1 MLTNQAIATPMTDQA
16 QKLRLMVRNARKTAR
31 VLAVTSGKGGV
42 GKSNVA
48 ANLAICL
55 SAAGKKVV
63 LLDADLGLA
72 NLDVLLP
79 INARANLAH
88 VISGKKRIQDVMQT
102 GPAQIQVICGAS
114 GISKMADLNEFQRQ
128 RLIQEMAYLEHLA
141 DVIIVDT
148 GAGISPNVLSFCNA
162 ADHNLVVTTT
172 EPTSITDAYAM
183 IKTLHR
189 ARSHAKISLL
199 VNMAD
204 NRDQAKKLYQ
214 RIAAVTRKFLDAPL
228 YDAGYVLRDAH
239 LVQAVHRRQPV
250 VIAYPRCQAAACFV
264 ALAQKLARARKENF
278 QKSGFFR
285 KVMNWFN

>member
-1 MLTNQAIATPMTDQA
+1 MLTDQAIATPMTDQA
-16 QKLRLMVRNARKTAR
+16 QKLRLMVRNSRRSAR

-55 SAAGKKVV
+55 SAVGKKIV
-63 LLDADLGLA
+63 LIDADLGLA

-79 INARANLAH
+79 ISARSNLAH
-88 VISGKKRIQDVMQT
+88 VISGKKRIQDVIQT

-114 GISKMADLNEFQRQ
+114 GSSKMADLHEFQRQ
-128 RLIQEMAYLEHLA
+128 RLIQEMAYLEQLA

-189 ARSHAKISLL
+189 ARTDAKISLL
-199 VNMAD
+199 INMAD
-204 NRDQAKKLYQ
+204 NREQAKKLFQ
-214 RIAAVTRKFLDAPL
+214 RIAAVTRKFLAAPL
-228 YDAGYVLRDAH
+228 YDAGYVLRDMH
-239 LVQAVHRRQPV
+239 LVQAVHQRRPV
-250 VIAYPRCQAAACFV
+250 VLAYPRCQATACFV
-264 ALAQKLARARKENF
+264 ALAQKLARAPKDLDQN
-278 QKSGFFR
+278 SGFFR
-285 KVMNWFN
+285 KVINWFS

>member
-1 MLTNQAIATPMTDQA
+1 MFTNEAIATPMMDQA
-16 QKLRLMVRNARKTAR
+16 QKLRLMVRNAQRSAR

-55 SAAGKKVV
+55 SDIGKKIV
-63 LLDADLGLA
+63 LIDADLGLA
-72 NLDVLLP
+72 NLDILLP
-79 INARANLAH
+79 VSARTNLAH
-88 VISGKKRIQDVMQT
+88 VIAGKKRIQDVIQT

-114 GISKMADLNEFQRQ
+114 GISRMADLNEFQRQ
-128 RLIQEMAYLEHLA
+128 RLIQEMAYLEQMA

-189 ARSHAKISLL
+189 ARTDAKISLL
-199 VNMAD
+199 INMAD

-214 RIAAVTRKFLDAPL
+214 RIAAVTRKFLAAPL
-228 YDAGYVLRDAH
+228 YDAGYILRDEH
-239 LVQAVHRRQPV
+239 LPQAVHQRQPV
-250 VIAYPRCQAAACFV
+250 VLAYPRCQATACFV
-264 ALAQKLARARKENF
+264 ALAQKLARARKEN
-278 QKSGFFR
+278 SDNHGFFR
-285 KVMNWFN
+285 KVMNWFS